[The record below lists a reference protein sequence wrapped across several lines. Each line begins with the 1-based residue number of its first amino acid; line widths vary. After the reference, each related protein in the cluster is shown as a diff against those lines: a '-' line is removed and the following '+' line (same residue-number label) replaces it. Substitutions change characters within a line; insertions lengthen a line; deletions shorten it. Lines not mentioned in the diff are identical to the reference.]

1 MLVDIA
7 LTLLVDIFI
16 NSVLTPLNALDPQV
30 LAFMYAFAD
39 GLESLLASQ
48 PVRVLLGLSNWT
60 IVGAGFSAWLTVFVL
75 AVGVKL
81 VLTVVGIVTGRAG

>member
-39 GLESLLASQ
+39 GLESLLDRS
-48 PVRVLLGLSNWT
+48 
-60 IVGAGFSAWLTVFVL
+60 
-75 AVGVKL
+75 
-81 VLTVVGIVTGRAG
+81 